1 MEAFGFGV
9 QGFVLKAHQ
18 GALRCVTTFY
28 IVVGD
33 RFMGPSSV
41 WQGFATFHASFILFT
56 FLMSG
61 LSGAL
66 SRALSPKP

>member
-9 QGFVLKAHQ
+9 QGVVLKAHQ

-33 RFMGPSSV
+33 RFMGAFFGLA
-41 WQGFATFHASFILFT
+41 GFCNLSCKFHTFHASHVCFIW
-56 FLMSG
+56 G
-61 LSGAL
+61 
-66 SRALSPKP
+66 